1 MAALPCPQ
9 WELDLHGLHAREALE
24 VGTVLC
30 HRTHLECSLCGPPRA
45 ATAATARTSAF
56 CLFRAQSSRH
66 GAFANGWFDNGLYAN
81 DYATRCVQALAR
93 RLQSLQAS
101 VNAAAAQAN
110 GYGKLA
116 THASKGKIAAPGGG
130 AAAPPGPSVAGNG
143 PLEGAAL
150 LAKRRVLRVIVGKGL
165 HSSGGEAS
173 LPRCVVRVYA
183 RKPCEVH
190 CLSARLPG
198 PIGALGFGD
207 ALVRL
212 E

>member
-1 MAALPCPQ
+1 MDRASAAFSSGDRALGRRLVAEAQ
-9 WELDLHGLHAREALE
+9 ALRAQAAGAHQAAAAQIEEEHNRGRQLSEWELDLHGLHAREALE
-24 VGTVLC
+24 
-30 HRTHLECSLCGPPRA
+30 
-45 ATAATARTSAF
+45 
-56 CLFRAQSSRH
+56 
-66 GAFANGWFDNGLYAN
+66 
-81 DYATRCVQALAR
+81 ALAR

-173 LPRCVVRVYA
+173 LPRVVEGFLLSNGYKYTPRAGHVEVQLRKNYA
-183 RKPCEVH
+183 LQLAGQQQPV
-190 CLSARLPG
+190 
-198 PIGALGFGD
+198 
-207 ALVRL
+207 
-212 E
+212 